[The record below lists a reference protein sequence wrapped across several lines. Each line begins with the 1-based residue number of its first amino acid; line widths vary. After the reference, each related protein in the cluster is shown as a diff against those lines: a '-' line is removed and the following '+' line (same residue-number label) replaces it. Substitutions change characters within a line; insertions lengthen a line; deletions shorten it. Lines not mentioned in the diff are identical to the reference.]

1 MGKIVIITLD
11 EAEEHVLNK
20 ILDSIEA
27 EKIQFVDI
35 SPAPVLSL
43 SNLSLYPHECK
54 VEVNGQELTLGPRQ
68 FALLYLLARNV
79 GRIFTKEQIYY
90 QVWNESTAI
99 NVDDTIRYHVSE
111 IRKKLEQIYQ
121 EIDKLEKS
129 KVEVKHFSRKNEQ
142 FFYFALIGA
151 LLLILEALGRY
162 TLLRK
167 IP

>member
-1 MGKIVIITLD
+1 MKQR
-11 EAEEHVLNK
+11 EHVLNK

-35 SPAPVLSL
+35 SPTPVLSL
-43 SNLSLYPHECK
+43 TNLSLYPHECK

-99 NVDDTIRYHVSE
+99 NVDETIRYHVSE
-111 IRKKLEQIYQ
+111 IRKKLEQTYGYDCIKRQ
-121 EIDKLEKS
+121 SGESDIGLNIIKMTNKFLWSVEKDVI
-129 KVEVKHFSRKNEQ
+129 K
-142 FFYFALIGA
+142 A
-151 LLLILEALGRY
+151 
-162 TLLRK
+162 
-167 IP
+167 

>member
-35 SPAPVLSL
+35 SPTPVLSL
-43 SNLSLYPHECK
+43 TNLSLYPHECK

-90 QVWNESTAI
+90 LS
-99 NVDDTIRYHVSE
+99 
-111 IRKKLEQIYQ
+111 
-121 EIDKLEKS
+121 
-129 KVEVKHFSRKNEQ
+129 
-142 FFYFALIGA
+142 LIH
-151 LLLILEALGRY
+151 I
-162 TLLRK
+162 
-167 IP
+167 

>member
-35 SPAPVLSL
+35 SPTPVLSL
-43 SNLSLYPHECK
+43 TNLSLYPHECK

-99 NVDDTIRYHVSE
+99 NVDETIRYHVSE
-111 IRKKLEQIYQ
+111 IRKSWNRPMAMIVSRQSGESDIGLNIIKMTNKFLWSV
-121 EIDKLEKS
+121 EKD
-129 KVEVKHFSRKNEQ
+129 VIQ
-142 FFYFALIGA
+142 A
-151 LLLILEALGRY
+151 
-162 TLLRK
+162 
-167 IP
+167 